1 MATEFTELVD
11 LANGNLLRERA
22 DAALQTDL
30 ADAALQ
36 TDLDSWAER
45 AELEQALTAMLPEID
60 ITSEPRNQVDVVSF
74 GPAAVLGFL
83 AKKGPTDERI
93 IFS

>member
-30 ADAALQ
+30 
-36 TDLDSWAER
+36 DSWAER
-45 AELEQALTAMLPEID
+45 IELEQALTVMLPEID
-60 ITSEPRNQVDVVSF
+60 IPSEPRNQVDVVSF
-74 GPAAVLGFL
+74 GPAAMLGFL